1 MTFVPNPDVLAAF
14 TLAAFVLILTP
25 GPDMTLFI
33 GETLRAGRARGFA
46 AMFGAVSG
54 VLIHSTLAAVG
65 LSALLAASVTAYTV
79 LKIVGVAYLL
89 WLALQA
95 IRHGSALTVA
105 AEPGTRRPL
114 AQSYLMG
121 LGVNLLNPKIVMFF
135 VTFLPQFVSANDP
148 HATGK
153 LLFLG
158 VMLAVIA
165 FPFCALMILFA
176 ARLADGLRR
185 APKLMRI
192 VDWAFA
198 GVFGAFAVRLLFT
211 QRQ

>member
-1 MTFVPNPDVLAAF
+1 MTFVPGPDVLAAF

-46 AMFGAVSG
+46 AMFGAISG
-54 VLIHSTLAAVG
+54 ILVHSTFAAIG
-65 LSALLAASVTAYTV
+65 LSALLAASATAYTA

-95 IRHGSALTVA
+95 IRHGSALTIA
-105 AEPGTRRPL
+105 ADSGTQRPL

-135 VTFLPQFVSANDP
+135 VTFLPQFVAVADP
-148 HATGK
+148 HAGAK

-158 VMLAVIA
+158 LYFIVLSIPTCAV
-165 FPFCALMILFA
+165 L
-176 ARLADGLRR
+176 
-185 APKLMRI
+185 I
-192 VDWAFA
+192 VTAERFT
-198 GVFGAFAVRLLFT
+198 GA
-211 QRQ
+211 